1 MAPGLLIVFLF
12 FWICLLFLAGTMGF
26 GVRRLFLLSGLSLIS
41 FSCLAFLEGLHLGK
55 GFLHEMTFPSGFG
68 TREMCQDLR
77 SLGELIFSFLFS
89 FLIVLENLLNRI
101 I

>member
-1 MAPGLLIVFLF
+1 MRSASAFAFALASSCF
-12 FWICLLFLAGTMGF
+12 CL
-26 GVRRLFLLSGLSLIS
+26 VS

-55 GFLHEMTFPSGFG
+55 GFLREMTFPSGFG